1 MEVKFISHHK
11 SLMNVS
17 VVILSIEN
25 SKILLPSL
33 SKNKI
38 CFEIR
43 KNGNRI
49 QNFGSWLKVV
59 FQMEDTD
66 LDF

>member
-1 MEVKFISHHK
+1 MKVKFIFHHK

-17 VVILSIEN
+17 VILSIKN

-38 CFEIR
+38 SFEIR

-59 FQMEDTD
+59 FQMEDTN